1 MLSLKRPDLIPI
13 PMRNRFRGHSGIAT
27 FTPEQVH
34 HGRAPIVLE
43 RRAKVLAT
51 AYNAHPERFVS
62 GMPAPTELFG
72 AVWIDPP
79 LEHGATPS

>member
-1 MLSLKRPDLIPI
+1 M
-13 PMRNRFRGHSGIAT
+13 
-27 FTPEQVH
+27 
-34 HGRAPIVLE
+34 VLE

-62 GMPAPTELFG
+62 GMPAPAELPG
-72 AVWIDPP
+72 AVWINPP